1 MCVSLCV
8 RMCFVCVLMCMRMC
22 VCVCICVCMYMCV
35 CECVCVCVSICAGAA
50 AVQII
55 CSNDRHQERRAQGG
69 EMIHPTSV
77 SSLIL
82 LQNIYCLL
90 FMKETSSQAW

>member
-1 MCVSLCV
+1 MCVS
-8 RMCFVCVLMCMRMC
+8 VCAHVF
-22 VCVCICVCMYMCV
+22 CVCINVYAYVCLCLYMRVYVYVCVSA
-35 CECVCVCVSICAGAA
+35 CVCVSICAGAA

-77 SSLIL
+77 SSLIP

-90 FMKETSSQAW
+90 FLKETSSQAW